1 MEKIAMEGEG
11 GGQAAGG
18 GGTSSHEDVVEVHV
32 HVRLVI
38 AMGAKDKRG
47 KKGNAAVYT
56 TRNQAVRMLQV
67 RLPEFRR
74 LCILKGIHPREPK
87 KKKHGHNKTYYHVKD
102 IKWLLH
108 EPLLG
113 KFRDIKAYD
122 KKIVKAK
129 AKKTYEL
136 AKKLLE
142 RRPGYT
148 LDHIVKE
155 RYPTFIDA
163 LRDLDDPLT
172 MVNLF
177 AVLPGETKHNID
189 SKVVQKSKQLA
200 LEFQAYVVRSHALR
214 KVFAS
219 VKGLYYQAEVMGQT
233 ITWLVPHERS
243 QTMPDDVDYKVM
255 LTFLEFYQTMLE
267 FINFKLYHDM
277 GLKYPPLV
285 QGELLNLANAL
296 PEIMDAMS
304 GGQKMVDSD
313 PKSNSRNAEGAS
325 TAGPRDSGMEGNVL
339 EGDAK
344 ECAEVFKG
352 LVFYVGRENPLESLV
367 FLIKAFGGAVGW
379 DGEGSPFSVE
389 CPDITHQVIDRPKV
403 TNPMSS
409 REYIQPQWVLDCVN
423 NRFLIPT
430 TEYEPGK
437 KPPPHLSPFVD
448 NEAEGYTPE
457 YAEMLKRLKAASAP
471 SEHKMEEIP
480 EEGTMPELG
489 PSDVETKAD
498 LEDQYIKEVELEAA
512 GITHSEVLKK
522 GGLEQALEAVQQKK
536 QGAEPQKKRK
546 SAAAEEKAV
555 DLSEIMMSRKSQR
568 LYGSI
573 QKGKRAKEAKVESL
587 KQKREMLRGKK

>member
-1 MEKIAMEGEG
+1 M
-11 GGQAAGG
+11 
-18 GGTSSHEDVVEVHV
+18 
-32 HVRLVI
+32 HVRVGI

-87 KKKHGHNKTYYHVKD
+87 KKKHGQNKTYYHVKD

-108 EPLLG
+108 EPLLA

-136 AKKLLE
+136 AKKLLD

-155 RYPTFIDA
+155 RYPAFIDA

-177 AVLPGETKHNID
+177 AVLPGETKHGID

-233 ITWLVPHERS
+233 VTWLIPHERS

-267 FINFKLYHDM
+267 FINFKLYHDL
-277 GLKYPPLV
+277 GLKYPPL
-285 QGELLNLANAL
+285 GEGKIQNLANAL

-304 GGQKMVDSD
+304 GARTLAY
-313 PKSNSRNAEGAS
+313 PNAKPDGRDGEGAS
-325 TAGPRDSGMEGNVL
+325 TAQANDPEQEGNEL
-339 EGDAK
+339 DGDAK
-344 ECAEVFKG
+344 ECANVFKG
-352 LVFYVGRENPLESLV
+352 LVFFVGRENPLEALV
-367 FLIKAFGGAVGW
+367 FLVKAFGGAVGW
-379 DGEGSPFSVE
+379 DGEGSPFTVD
-389 CPDITHQVIDRPKV
+389 CPDITHQVVDRPKV
-403 TNPMSS
+403 VDPIAS

-430 TEYEPGK
+430 TDYEPGK

-457 YAEMLKRLKAASAP
+457 YAEMLKQLKAATTP
-471 SEHKMEEIP
+471 SEHRAEEIP

-489 PSDVETKAD
+489 PRPAASKAE
-498 LEDQYIKEVELEAA
+498 LEEEYLREVELEAA
-512 GITHSEVLKK
+512 GVTHSDVLKR
-522 GGLEQALEAVQQKK
+522 GGIEKALEAVQQKK
-536 QGAEPQKKRK
+536 LQKMPQNKRK
-546 SAAAEEKAV
+546 AAAAEDKPV
-555 DLSEIMMSRKSQR
+555 DLTEIMMSRKSQR
-568 LYGSI
+568 LYGAI
-573 QKGKRAKEAKVESL
+573 QKGKRAKEAKVEGL
-587 KQKREMLRGKK
+587 KQKREKLRGQK

>member
-1 MEKIAMEGEG
+1 
-11 GGQAAGG
+11 
-18 GGTSSHEDVVEVHV
+18 
-32 HVRLVI
+32 
-38 AMGAKDKRG
+38 MGAKDKRG

-87 KKKHGHNKTYYHVKD
+87 KKKHGQNKTYYHVKD

-108 EPLLG
+108 EPLLA

-136 AKKLLE
+136 AKKLLD

-155 RYPTFIDA
+155 RYPAFIDA

-177 AVLPGETKHNID
+177 AVLPGETKHGID

-233 ITWLVPHERS
+233 VTWLIPHERS

-267 FINFKLYHDM
+267 FINFKLYHDL
-277 GLKYPPLV
+277 GLKYPPL
-285 QGELLNLANAL
+285 GEGKIQNLANAL

-304 GGQKMVDSD
+304 GARTLAY
-313 PKSNSRNAEGAS
+313 PNAK
-325 TAGPRDSGMEGNVL
+325 PD
-339 EGDAK
+339 
-344 ECAEVFKG
+344 
-352 LVFYVGRENPLESLV
+352 GR
-367 FLIKAFGGAVGW
+367 
-379 DGEGSPFSVE
+379 DGE
-389 CPDITHQVIDRPKV
+389 
-403 TNPMSS
+403 
-409 REYIQPQWVLDCVN
+409 
-423 NRFLIPT
+423 
-430 TEYEPGK
+430 
-437 KPPPHLSPFVD
+437 
-448 NEAEGYTPE
+448 AESCN
-457 YAEMLKRLKAASAP
+457 YAF
-471 SEHKMEEIP
+471 
-480 EEGTMPELG
+480 
-489 PSDVETKAD
+489 
-498 LEDQYIKEVELEAA
+498 
-512 GITHSEVLKK
+512 
-522 GGLEQALEAVQQKK
+522 
-536 QGAEPQKKRK
+536 
-546 SAAAEEKAV
+546 
-555 DLSEIMMSRKSQR
+555 
-568 LYGSI
+568 
-573 QKGKRAKEAKVESL
+573 
-587 KQKREMLRGKK
+587 